1 MSLPGI
7 NLPKELKSTP
17 DIIVPARLSI
27 SRARILLLP
36 KIVGYSV
43 LFHHSFR
50 DFDH

>member
-1 MSLPGI
+1 MNPPGI

-17 DIIVPARLSI
+17 DIIVPARLLI
-27 SRARILLLP
+27 SWARILLLP
-36 KIVGYSV
+36 KFVGYSV